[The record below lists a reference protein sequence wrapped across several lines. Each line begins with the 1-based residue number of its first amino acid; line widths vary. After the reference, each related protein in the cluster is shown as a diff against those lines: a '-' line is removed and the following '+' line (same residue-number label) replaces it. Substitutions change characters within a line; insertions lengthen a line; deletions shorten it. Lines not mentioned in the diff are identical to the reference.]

1 MKRSYAMKK
10 MTRTLKHL
18 PSALRQIHQ
27 LVSDPTLTQS
37 YYPDLPRKSKL
48 AIYADLIGWWLHHQ
62 EVNEFYFY
70 YGLDRASGVKASDY
84 LSYPEFR
91 TIRDTRNRKAAGTRR
106 YSYVCLLRDKFV
118 FGQLAASLGMPT
130 PENMALCTST
140 SIRWIK
146 EHREIPL
153 DKLTDDPLLSI
164 EACCKSA
171 TGIGGEG
178 VFFLKV
184 NHGKLFINDQ
194 PATLDQLRNAFTSTY
209 LLQQPIQQHPELSRL
224 HPHSINTIRVITL
237 NDNGKIS
244 VLWSA
249 LKVGTHGRRIDN
261 AACGGV
267 AALID
272 LATGR
277 LRAPGVYSPG
287 KGTVTDCHPDS
298 KIRFEGFEVPFFKEA
313 VQCVSELHRYLYG
326 VHSIGWDIGITPT
339 GPTIIEGNDDWG
351 GCFPMAFEPGFRTRF
366 LQAYGILPTE
376 NQVST
381 SSLTS
386 HSGAYSS

>member
-1 MKRSYAMKK
+1 MDWIEQAVSRPLITSPIRNFEQFGIPVTEKLRERVAIAMSACCE
-10 MTRTLKHL
+10 TSLSSVNSPRVSVCPRLKIW
-18 PSALRQIHQ
+18 PSAHL
-27 LVSDPTLTQS
+27 
-37 YYPDLPRKSKL
+37 
-48 AIYADLIGWWLHHQ
+48 
-62 EVNEFYFY
+62 
-70 YGLDRASGVKASDY
+70 
-84 LSYPEFR
+84 
-91 TIRDTRNRKAAGTRR
+91 
-106 YSYVCLLRDKFV
+106 
-118 FGQLAASLGMPT
+118 
-130 PENMALCTST
+130 
-140 SIRWIK
+140 
-146 EHREIPL
+146 
-153 DKLTDDPLLSI
+153 LTDDPLLSI

-178 VFFLKV
+178 VFFLKI
-184 NHGKLFINDQ
+184 NQGKLFINDQ

-224 HPHSINTIRVITL
+224 HPHSINTVRVITL